1 MKIVLKLGP
10 ACSDRFLGFF
20 FSHLYIIKH
29 EPRISWK
36 TRNFRKK
43 KEISPSHY
51 DELDAIHIFLSYC
64 MFDDAIMIL
73 ILKSISLIQKSIYL
87 ILKSMCLSKIYKIQ
101 IEFIYYFFFVINF
114 TDSY

>member
-51 DELDAIHIFLSYC
+51 DELDAIHIFLSEY
-64 MFDDAIMIL
+64 MFEEGIMRNPSPNPFIL
-73 ILKSISLIQKSIYL
+73 ILKSISLILKIIYF
-87 ILKSMCLSKIYKIQ
+87 ILKIYV
-101 IEFIYYFFFVINF
+101 FVK
-114 TDSY
+114 DL